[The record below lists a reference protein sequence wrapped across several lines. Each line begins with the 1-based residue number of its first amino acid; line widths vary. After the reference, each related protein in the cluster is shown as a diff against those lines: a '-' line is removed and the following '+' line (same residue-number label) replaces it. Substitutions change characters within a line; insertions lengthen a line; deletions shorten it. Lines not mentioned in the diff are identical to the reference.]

1 MEENLFPSQLSLG
14 SRSELEEERRLFYV
28 AITRAE
34 TRLTLSFATSRFRF
48 GTLLPCEPSRFIDE
62 IESEYLQMDRKM
74 LSKKNALIPGFPGME
89 GSRSNL
95 GRTIQRQRSTVKE
108 TIKPPKIANFEPEVI
123 DEFREGMKIEH
134 QRFGQGEII
143 KLEGSPD
150 QQKAIIHFLEYGQK
164 TLVLKFAKL
173 RLSKF

>member
-1 MEENLFPSQLSLG
+1 
-14 SRSELEEERRLFYV
+14 
-28 AITRAE
+28 
-34 TRLTLSFATSRFRF
+34 
-48 GTLLPCEPSRFIDE
+48 
-62 IESEYLQMDRKM
+62 
-74 LSKKNALIPGFPGME
+74 
-89 GSRSNL
+89 
-95 GRTIQRQRSTVKE
+95 VKE